1 MSSNAYC
8 LSGRARKRVELA
20 GDLRELEA
28 RTAQLRANLFHLD
41 ATIRLLD
48 PAAEPDAI
56 RPKRIVQRDGWF
68 GPGELPRLV
77 LDTLRTAAEPLPE
90 RALTEAIM
98 LRRGMPPGDRA
109 TLLVVEKRVDRY
121 LRRHDGRL
129 LERVVHGPRVVGWK
143 IAG

>member
-1 MSSNAYC
+1 MTDFAI
-8 LSGRARKRVELA
+8 SGLARKRAELA
-20 GDLRELEA
+20 GELRELEA
-28 RTAQLRANLFHLD
+28 RAAQLRADLFHLN

-48 PAAEPDAI
+48 PNAAPEAI

-77 LDTLRTAAEPLPE
+77 LDALRTAAEPLPV

-121 LRRHDGRL
+121 LRRQDGRL
-129 LERVVHGPRVVGWK
+129 LERVAHGPRAVGWR